1 MRTPQLIIKEV
12 AVNILGIDVGGS
24 GIKGALV
31 DTETGKFT
39 TDRLRIDTPEG
50 FAPADVLGTIAR
62 MVAEFDYQGPL
73 GIGFPAVV
81 MDGVVATP
89 PTSLAYRGWVDLDVA
104 RRVQEMTGCPTAV
117 LNDADAAGYA
127 EMRFGNGR
135 NEPGV
140 VMVFTLGTGI
150 GSALF
155 MNSQLVPNTEMGR
168 VYLRKKKRGAEHQA
182 AERVRD
188 EQDLSWKAWGQ
199 RLNDYFGHIELLF
212 WPRLIIVGG
221 GVSKKHKKFF
231 KYIDVRAELR
241 PARLRNRAGIVG
253 AAMAAL
259 EKDEG

>member
-1 MRTPQLIIKEV
+1 MK
-12 AVNILGIDVGGS
+12 ILGIDVGGS

-31 DTETGKFT
+31 DTETGKFASE
-39 TDRLRIDTPEG
+39 RLRIDTPEG
-50 FAPADVLGTIAR
+50 FAPDDVLATIR
-62 MVAEFDYQGPL
+62 QMVNEFDYQGPL

-81 MDGVVATP
+81 MDGVVVTP
-89 PTSLAYRGWVDLDVA
+89 PTSLAYPGWEDLDLA
-104 RRVQEMTGCPTAV
+104 RRVEEETGCPTAV

-155 MNSQLVPNTEMGR
+155 VNGRLVPNTELGR
-168 VYLRKKKRGAEHQA
+168 LYLRKKKQGAEHQA

-188 EQDLSWKAWGQ
+188 QQDLSWKAWGQ
-199 RLNDYFGHIELLF
+199 RLNDYFKHVELLF
-212 WPRLIIVGG
+212 WPRLIIIGG
-221 GVSKKHKKFF
+221 GVSKQHKKFL
-231 KYIDVRAELR
+231 KYIHVRAELR

-259 EKDEG
+259 ENYEL

>member
-1 MRTPQLIIKEV
+1 M
-12 AVNILGIDVGGS
+12 NILGIDVGGS

-31 DTETGKFT
+31 DTETGKFAS
-39 TDRLRIDTPEG
+39 DRLRIDTPEN
-50 FAPADVLGTIAR
+50 FRPDDVLATIR
-62 MVAEFDYQGPL
+62 QMVAEFEYQGPL

-81 MDGVVATP
+81 MEGVVVTP
-89 PTSLAYRGWVDLDVA
+89 PTSLAFPGWENLDVA
-104 RRVQEMTGCPTAV
+104 RRLEAETGCPTAV

-155 MNSQLVPNTEMGR
+155 LNGKLVPNTEMGR
-168 VYLRKKKRGAEHQA
+168 VYLQKKKHGAEHQA

-199 RLNDYFGHIELLF
+199 RLNDYFSHIELLF

-241 PARLRNRAGIVG
+241 PARLRNRAGIIG
-253 AAMAAL
+253 AAMAAK
-259 EKDEG
+259 EKDDA

>member
-1 MRTPQLIIKEV
+1 VK
-12 AVNILGIDVGGS
+12 ILGIDVGGS

-31 DTETGKFT
+31 DTETGKFASE
-39 TDRLRIDTPEG
+39 RLRIDTPEG
-50 FAPADVLGTIAR
+50 FVPDDVLATIR
-62 MVAEFDYQGPL
+62 QMVTEFDYQGPL

-81 MDGVVATP
+81 MNGVVVTP
-89 PTSLAYRGWVDLDVA
+89 PTSLAYPGWEDLDLA
-104 RRVQEMTGCPTAV
+104 RRVEEETGCPTAV

-135 NEPGV
+135 NQRGV

-155 MNSQLVPNTEMGR
+155 LDGRLVPNLELGR
-168 VYLRKKKRGAEHQA
+168 IYLRNKKRGAEHQA

-188 EQDLSWKAWGQ
+188 ELDLSWKEWSQ
-199 RLNDYFGHIELLF
+199 RLNAYFNHIELIF
-212 WPRLIIVGG
+212 SPRLMIIGG
-221 GVSKKHKKFF
+221 GISRRHKRFL
-231 KYIDVRAELR
+231 KYIHVRAELL

-253 AAMAAL
+253 AAMAAK

>member
-1 MRTPQLIIKEV
+1 M
-12 AVNILGIDVGGS
+12 NILGIDVGGS

-31 DTETGKFT
+31 DTETGKFAS
-39 TDRLRIDTPEG
+39 DRLRIDTPED
-50 FAPADVLGTIAR
+50 FRPDDVLATIR
-62 MVAEFDYQGPL
+62 QMVAEFEYQGPL

-81 MDGVVATP
+81 MEGVVVTP
-89 PTSLAYRGWVDLDVA
+89 PTSLAFPGWENLDVA
-104 RRVQEMTGCPTAV
+104 RRLETETGCPTAV

-135 NEPGV
+135 NQHGV

-155 MNSQLVPNTEMGR
+155 MNGRLVPNLELGR
-168 VYLRKKKRGAEHQA
+168 VYLRGKKRGAEHHA

-188 EQDLSWKAWGQ
+188 EQDLPWKEWGQ
-199 RLNDYFGHIELLF
+199 RLNNYFNHVELLF
-212 WPRLIIVGG
+212 WPRLMIIGG
-221 GVSKKHKKFF
+221 GVSKKHKKFL
-231 KYIDVRAELR
+231 KHIHVRAELL

-259 EKDEG
+259 EKDEL

>member
-1 MRTPQLIIKEV
+1 M
-12 AVNILGIDVGGS
+12 NILGIDVGGS
-24 GIKGALV
+24 GIKAALV
-31 DTETGKFT
+31 DTETGRFAS
-39 TDRLRIDTPEG
+39 DRLRIDTPDG
-50 FAPADVLGTIAR
+50 FRPDEVLATIR
-62 MVAEFDYQGPL
+62 QVVAEFKYQGPL

-81 MDGVVATP
+81 MDGVVVTP
-89 PTSLAYRGWVDLDVA
+89 PTALAFPGWENLNVA
-104 RRVQEMTGCPTAV
+104 ERLEQETGCPTAV

-135 NEPGV
+135 NQPGV

-155 MNSQLVPNTEMGR
+155 LDGRLVPNLELGR
-168 VYLRKKKRGAEHQA
+168 LYLRRKKHGAEHQA

-188 EQDLSWKAWGQ
+188 EQDLSWKEWGQ
-199 RLNDYFGHIELLF
+199 RLNDYFSHVELLF
-212 WPRLIIVGG
+212 WPRLMIIGG
-221 GVSKKHKKFF
+221 GISKRHKKFL
-231 KYIDVRAELR
+231 KHIHVRAELL